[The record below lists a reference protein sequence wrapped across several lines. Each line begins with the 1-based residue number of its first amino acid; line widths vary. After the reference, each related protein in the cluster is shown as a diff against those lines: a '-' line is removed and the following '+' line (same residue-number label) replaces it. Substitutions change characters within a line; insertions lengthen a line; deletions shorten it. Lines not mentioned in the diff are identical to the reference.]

1 MEYKHIININQRAA
15 VELGLDLDIIDLAI
29 FDYIKGFVLSTKCMH
44 IKTEDGSYYWVSHKN
59 IQDAMPLLN
68 IKSSQGIINRIKKLI
83 DAGLLIKYP
92 KCEEFGKT
100 LYAFGPNYDRMEFFD
115 THQQN
120 LRGVSTKLEGNNMLN
135 NISPNGDSE
144 SISPILF
151 EEENNSITTPY
162 NPPSLTESERTFDE
176 FRRAYKGTK
185 RGLRTEFDNFRKK
198 HKDWHDVLQH
208 LRIDY
213 ENQEKVREENRKAG
227 AFVPQPKNLSTYI
240 NQRCWEEEI
249 TPVEQKQ
256 NAYGNTINREAAR
269 LQAGVSCIRAG
280 LNSANAERNPFEG
293 VQG

>member
-1 MEYKHIININQRAA
+1 MIFRIQKTNNYTTINNHVFRNNRLSWKAKGLLAEMLSMPNDWQFSIQELIQRAKDGRDSVYSA
-15 VELGLDLDIIDLAI
+15 ISELEGERYLWRVRTTNEKGQ
-29 FDYIKGFVLSTKCMH
+29 FTGYDYNVYEIPWGTLPNMEKPDTENPYPEKPYTENPTLLNTNSTK
-44 IKTEDGSYYWVSHKN
+44 DY
-59 IQDAMPLLN
+59 
-68 IKSSQGIINRIKKLI
+68 
-83 DAGLLIKYP
+83 
-92 KCEEFGKT
+92 
-100 LYAFGPNYDRMEFFD
+100 
-115 THQQN
+115 
-120 LRGVSTKLEGNNMLN
+120 
-135 NISPNGDSE
+135 ISPNGDRE

-162 NPPSLTESERTFDE
+162 SPPSLTESERTFDE

-208 LRIDY
+208 LLTDY
-213 ENQEKVREENRKAG
+213 ENQEKLREENRKAG

-249 TPVEQKQ
+249 TPAEQKQ